1 MQFMKYWKKNIFRYL
16 RGSNWNVDV
25 SYDLLRASCYQARD
39 YYPYMSAGLPS
50 DLDHVWQENLL
61 SVSEERDQHGRRIF
75 ILRYARSKVSI
86 IHQNKILDLVSGIQA
101 KLVVLSSSQQP
112 SPCLRWLLW
121 RRRLRLLGS
130 HSLQTSPASA
140 SHISDTSALM
150 NSSVSATSWP
160 ELSQFG

>member
-1 MQFMKYWKKNIFRYL
+1 M

-112 SPCLRWLLW
+112 SPCLR
-121 RRRLRLLGS
+121 
-130 HSLQTSPASA
+130 
-140 SHISDTSALM
+140 
-150 NSSVSATSWP
+150 
-160 ELSQFG
+160 